1 MLVLKEE
8 EERDI
13 DCFGGGAGGGF
24 DCVEGPARAGG
35 LTFHFVSSGV

>member
-8 EERDI
+8 EERDV
-13 DCFGGGAGGGF
+13 DCFGVEGAL

-35 LTFHFVSSGV
+35 LTFHFVSSSV

>member
-8 EERDI
+8 EKRDV
-13 DCFGGGAGGGF
+13 DRFGGALNCLWRGQH
-24 DCVEGPARAGG
+24 ETGG